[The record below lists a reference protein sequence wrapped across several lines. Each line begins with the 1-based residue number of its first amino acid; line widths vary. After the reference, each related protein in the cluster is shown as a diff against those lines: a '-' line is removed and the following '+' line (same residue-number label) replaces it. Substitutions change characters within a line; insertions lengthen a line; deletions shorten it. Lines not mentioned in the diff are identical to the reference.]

1 MKEALKN
8 FKWKSKLEQGIDHV
22 LDIRDW
28 FLKWVNEEENQ
39 FTHELEI
46 NDYAEYIRDL
56 LSDPEYISSLQ
67 DMYGC

>member
-28 FLKWVNEEENQ
+28 FLKRVNEAENQ

-56 LSDPEYISSLQ
+56 L
-67 DMYGC
+67 